1 MEKFSK
7 KTLLNYVNGAG
18 LFGAAPQGG
27 QTVKFQIATGNNAIA
42 RAAAST
48 TAGALTFA
56 QDSNGNAAIY
66 TTDGNGNGI
75 LVSSAIQKVVAT
87 AATGAKHGGKTVT
100 VTYIGDAG
108 SIQTST
114 FDVIDEAGLEAY
126 FANSKTIALDSNNIY
141 EVKTDGK
148 TVLVDATLGLKTGL
162 AIDYKAAVSGTPA
175 HIALIDASNNELSTV
190 AVSDIIGN
198 GILDHT
204 DYDSATNTLKLFFK
218 QADGTLKEV
227 DVDLSEMFD
236 IDDWAVESG
245 SEDFLHL
252 AIDASTAEIGV
263 KKADVTFTPATEQD
277 AANLTVDTTNGK
289 ILDAADAIP
298 AIKSYVDA
306 VSSDNGISADG
317 DSYIDASVDADNNK
331 KINIEAQIANLTVS
345 KQGDADS
352 TILGT
357 SGKLVDNADAATK
370 VGQFVNARIA
380 EEVAKLDASI
390 DSAAGTTFISAGVK
404 EVDGKIT
411 SVVVHENIGSITGT
425 ATDLTGTAGLIDG
438 ADAATA
444 VKTYVDGQ
452 INALD
457 ASVDSDDATYTK
469 IGVKQV
475 DGKITDVVVSQTKST
490 ITASASALSATEGIA
505 DGQEFATGVKTYV
518 DGHLDASIQALDASI
533 TAETTGHDISIYLEE
548 VDGVVTTV
556 GVEHTAATV
565 TYTAA
570 HGETPAD
577 LTGSG
582 SFVMGS
588 DIAAI
593 KNYIDAVSGALDS
606 SVTDTDNFVTVKTTQ
621 ENGALSAQD
630 VTVVTADISAGPGAI
645 DVESDGLVTGTTL
658 ENAIEG
664 ALTWTVLS

>member
-1 MEKFSK
+1 MKDFK
-7 KTLLNYVNGAG
+7 KTLLSKINSGGVYGA
-18 LFGAAPQGG
+18 PSTN
-27 QTVKFQIATGNNAIA
+27 QTVKFQYATNIAT
-42 RAAAST
+42 AASSKT
-48 TAGALTFA
+48 EGAITFA
-56 QDSNGNAAIY
+56 ADGAGNAGIY
-66 TTDGNGNGI
+66 ISGT

-87 AATGAKHGGKTVT
+87 AATGAKHGGKTIT

-162 AIDYKAAVSGTPA
+162 AIDYKAAASGTPA

-204 DYDSATNTLKLFFK
+204 EYDSATNTLKLFFK

-263 KKADVTFTPATEQD
+263 KKADVTFTPATEQG

-298 AIKSYVDA
+298 AIKGYIDA
-306 VSSDNGISADG
+306 VQGDNGIAVESKND
-317 DSYIDASVDADNNK
+317 YIDASIDAGNNK
-331 KINIEAQIANLTVS
+331 KINLEAQVANLTVTTTA
-345 KQGDADS
+345 GNDS
-352 TILGT
+352 TISGT
-357 SGKLVDNADAATK
+357 ANKLVDGADAATK
-370 VGQFVNARIA
+370 VGQFVNARIS

-390 DSAAGTTFISAGVK
+390 DSAAGTFISAGVK

-411 SVVVHENIGSITGT
+411 EVVVHESVGSITGT
-425 ATDLTGTAGLIDG
+425 AENLTGTAGLIDG
-438 ADAATA
+438 ANAASA

-452 INALD
+452 IDASIKNLD
-457 ASVDSDDATYTK
+457 ADVTSDDATYTT
-469 IGVKQV
+469 VQV
-475 DGKITDVVVSQTKST
+475 VETDGKITDVVVSQTKST
-490 ITASASALSATEGIA
+490 ITASANALSATAGIA
-505 DGQEFATGVKTYV
+505 DGSEFAAGVKTYV
-518 DGHLDASIQALDASI
+518 DGQIDALDSELNITSADASLTFDASVVNGKI
-533 TAETTGHDISIYLEE
+533 VEGHIGYVKST
-548 VDGVVTTV
+548 VDAG
-556 GVEHTAATV
+556 
-565 TYTAA
+565 
-570 HGETPAD
+570 AD
-577 LTGSG
+577 DLNLTGTPG
-582 SFVMGS
+582 FVTGEA
-588 DIAAI
+588 IAEI
-593 KNYIDAVSGALDS
+593 KAYVDAKSGALDS
-606 SVTDTDNFVTVKTTQ
+606 DITESDSSTFVSATIAIVD
-621 ENGALSAQD
+621 GALNADDSSISVQYADLTATPGTITVNTAGIATGND
-630 VTVVTADISAGPGAI
+630 VKKAV
-645 DVESDGLVTGTTL
+645 
-658 ENAIEG
+658 EG
-664 ALTWTVLS
+664 ALVWTVLP

>member
-1 MEKFSK
+1 MISNKQDFLKFIK
-7 KTLLNYVNGAG
+7 GAG
-18 LFGAAPQGG
+18 VGLYGAPANQS
-27 QTVKFQIATGNNAIA
+27 TVKFQFATSIAT
-42 RAAAST
+42 AAASQ

-56 QDSNGNAAIY
+56 ADDAGNAAIY
-66 TTDGNGNGI
+66 AQGT

-87 AATGAKHGGKTVT
+87 AATGAKHGGKIVT

-114 FDVIDEAGLEAY
+114 FDVINEAALEAY

-148 TVLVDATLGLKTGL
+148 TVLVDATLGLKSGL
-162 AIDYKAAVSGTPA
+162 AIDYKAADGNTPA

-198 GILDHT
+198 GILNRT
-204 DYDSATNTLKLFFK
+204 EYDSATNTLKLFFK

-263 KKADVTFTPATEQD
+263 KKADVTYTPASEQA

-306 VSSDNGISADG
+306 VSAGSGINAKG
-317 DSYIDASVDADNNK
+317 DSYIDASVDANNNK

-345 KQGDADS
+345 KQGEADT
-352 TILGT
+352 TILGD

-390 DSAAGTTFISAGVK
+390 DSAAGTFISAGVK

-425 ATDLTGTAGLIDG
+425 TTDLTGTAGLIDG
-438 ADAATA
+438 ADAASA

-452 INALD
+452 IDASIKALD
-457 ASVDSDDATYTK
+457 ADVTSDDATYTT
-469 IGVKQV
+469 VQV
-475 DGKITDVVVSQTKST
+475 VETDGKIADVVVSQTKST
-490 ITASASALSATEGIA
+490 ITASANALSATAGIA
-505 DGQEFATGVKTYV
+505 DGSEFAAGVKTYV
-518 DGHLDASIQALDASI
+518 DGQIAALDSELDITSADGSLNFDASV
-533 TAETTGHDISIYLEE
+533 
-548 VDGVVTTV
+548 VDGKI
-556 GVEHTAATV
+556 VEGHIDYEKSTV
-565 TYTAA
+565 TFTAKD
-570 HGETPAD
+570 GNTPAN
-577 LTGSG
+577 LTGTAG
-582 SFVMGS
+582 FVTGG
-588 DIAAI
+588 DIATI
-593 KNYIDAVSGALDS
+593 KAYVDAVSGALDS

-645 DVESDGLVTGTTL
+645 DVESDGLVTGATL
-658 ENAIEG
+658 KTAIEH

>member
-1 MEKFSK
+1 MDIMNSK
-7 KTLLNYVNGAG
+7 KTLLSLINGGAVLGAPAG
-18 LFGAAPQGG
+18 GA
-27 QTVKFQIATGNNAIA
+27 TVKFQFASSIAT
-42 RAAAST
+42 AAGSQT
-48 TAGALTFA
+48 EGALTFA
-56 QDSNGNAAIY
+56 ADAAGNAAIY
-66 TTDGNGNGI
+66 AQGT

-87 AATGAKHGGKTVT
+87 AAAGAKHGGKTVT
-100 VTYIGDAG
+100 VTYIGDGG

-162 AIDYKAAVSGTPA
+162 AIDYKSAVAGTPA

-252 AIDASTAEIGV
+252 TIDSSATAEIGV
-263 KKADVTFTPATEQD
+263 KKADVTFSPATEQA

-306 VSSDNGISADG
+306 VSAGSGINAKG
-317 DSYIDASVDADNNK
+317 DSYIDASVDANNNK

-345 KQGDADS
+345 KQGEADT
-352 TILGT
+352 TILGD

-411 SVVVHENIGSITGT
+411 EVVVHENIGSITGT

-438 ADAATA
+438 ANAASA

-452 INALD
+452 I
-457 ASVDSDDATYTK
+457 
-469 IGVKQV
+469 
-475 DGKITDVVVSQTKST
+475 
-490 ITASASALSATEGIA
+490 
-505 DGQEFATGVKTYV
+505 
-518 DGHLDASIQALDASI
+518 DASIKA
-533 TAETTGHDISIYLEE
+533 
-548 VDGVVTTV
+548 
-556 GVEHTAATV
+556 
-565 TYTAA
+565 
-570 HGETPAD
+570 
-577 LTGSG
+577 
-582 SFVMGS
+582 
-588 DIAAI
+588 
-593 KNYIDAVSGALDS
+593 
-606 SVTDTDNFVTVKTTQ
+606 
-621 ENGALSAQD
+621 
-630 VTVVTADISAGPGAI
+630 
-645 DVESDGLVTGTTL
+645 
-658 ENAIEG
+658 
-664 ALTWTVLS
+664 

>member
-1 MEKFSK
+1 MDIMNSK
-7 KTLLNYVNGAG
+7 KTLLSLINGGAVLGVPAG
-18 LFGAAPQGG
+18 GN
-27 QTVKFQIATGNNAIA
+27 TVKFQFATSIAT
-42 RAAAST
+42 AAASQ

-56 QDSNGNAAIY
+56 ADSNGNAAIY
-66 TTDGNGNGI
+66 AQGT

-108 SIQTST
+108 SIQTSA

-252 AIDASTAEIGV
+252 TIDSSSTAEIGV
-263 KKADVTFTPATEQD
+263 KKADVTFTEATGQA

-306 VSSDNGISADG
+306 VSSDNGISAEG
-317 DSYIDASVDADNNK
+317 DSYIDASVDADSNK

-390 DSAAGTTFISAGVK
+390 DSAAGTTFISAGVA

-425 ATDLTGTAGLIDG
+425 AENLTGTAGLIDG

-452 INALD
+452 INALG

-469 IGVKQV
+469 VGVKQV

-518 DGHLDASIQALDASI
+518 DGRLDASIQALDASI
-533 TAETTGHDISIYLEE
+533 TADTTGHDISIYLEE

-565 TYTAA
+565 TFTDAA
-570 HGETPAD
+570 GGRHANLE
-577 LTGSG
+577 GSG
-582 SFVMGS
+582 SFVMAS
-588 DIAAI
+588 DIATI
-593 KNYIDAVSGALDS
+593 KNYVDAVAGALDS
-606 SVTDTDNFVTVKTTQ
+606 SVEDTDDSKGYVYVKTVQ
-621 ENGALSAQD
+621 ENGALDEQIVN
-630 VTVVTADISAGPGAI
+630 VTYGEITATAGAI
-645 DVESDGLVTGTTL
+645 QIDANGIIDSSVLKE
-658 ENAIEG
+658 AIEG
-664 ALTWTVLS
+664 ALVWTVLP

>member
-1 MEKFSK
+1 MDIMNSK
-7 KTLLNYVNGAG
+7 KTLLSLING
-18 LFGAAPQGG
+18 GAVLGAPSAN
-27 QTVKFQIATGNNAIA
+27 QTVKFQFATSIAT
-42 RAAAST
+42 AAASQ

-56 QDSNGNAAIY
+56 ADSAGNAAIY
-66 TTDGNGNGI
+66 AQGT

-162 AIDYKAAVSGTPA
+162 AIDYKAAASGTPA

-204 DYDSATNTLKLFFK
+204 EYDSATNTLKLFFK
-218 QADGTLKEV
+218 QADGTTKEV

-263 KKADVTFTPATEQD
+263 KKADVTYTPAAGND
-277 AANLTVDTTNGK
+277 PADLTVDTTNGK

-298 AIKSYVDA
+298 AIKSYIDA
-306 VSSDNGISADG
+306 VQGDNGIAVESKNE
-317 DSYIDASVDADNNK
+317 YIDASIDANNNK
-331 KINIEAQIANLTVS
+331 KINLEAQVANLTVTTTA
-345 KQGDADS
+345 GNDS
-352 TILGT
+352 TISGT
-357 SGKLVDNADAATK
+357 ANKLVDGADAATK

-411 SVVVHENIGSITGT
+411 EVVVHENIGSITGT
-425 ATDLTGTAGLIDG
+425 AENLTGTAGLIDG
-438 ADAATA
+438 ANAATA

-457 ASVDSDDATYTK
+457 ASIDSDDATYTK
-469 IGVKQV
+469 VGVKQV

-490 ITASASALSATEGIA
+490 ITASASALSATAGIA
-505 DGQEFATGVKTYV
+505 DGQEFASGVKTYV
-518 DGHLDASIQALDASI
+518 DGRLDASIQALDASI
-533 TAETTGHDISIYLEE
+533 KVDTTSHDISIYLEE
-548 VDGVVTTV
+548 IDGVVTTV

-570 HGETPAD
+570 QGETPAN

-645 DVESDGLVTGTTL
+645 DVEADGLVTGTIL
-658 ENAIEG
+658 ENAVES
-664 ALTWTVLS
+664 ALTWTILS